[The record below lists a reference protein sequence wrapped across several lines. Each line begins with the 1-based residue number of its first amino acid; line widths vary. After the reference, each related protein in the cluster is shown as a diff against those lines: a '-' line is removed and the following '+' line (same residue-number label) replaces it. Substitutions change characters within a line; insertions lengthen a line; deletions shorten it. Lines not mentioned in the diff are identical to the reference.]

1 MERTFTIGE
10 VASELGIPASTI
22 RYYDSKGLLPGVLR
36 TEGGMR
42 LFTRTDLEW
51 MHMIGYLKM
60 SGMTIR
66 EIQEFVALYQG
77 GDATIEQRR
86 ALVHRRRDEI
96 ARQLEELQETLDFI
110 TYKCWFYDVAS
121 EAGTCAT
128 PESMTEGEMPPHIA
142 EIKRRCVRKEAG
154 A

>member
-10 VASELGIPASTI
+10 VADEMGIPASTI

-42 LFTRTDLEW
+42 LFTRADFEW
-51 MHMIGYLKM
+51 LHMIGYLKM

-86 ALVHRRRDEI
+86 ALVHGRRREI
-96 ARQLEELQETLDFI
+96 ERQMAELQETLDFI

-121 EAGTCAT
+121 EAGTCAV
-128 PESMTEGEMPPHIA
+128 PESMAEEDMPPHIA
-142 EIKRRCVRKEAG
+142 ETKRRCDDRKR
-154 A
+154 